1 MNKDRVNHLDE
12 KKIDFSVPQ
21 SANDILRA
29 LPGKESKE
37 AKLALRRA
45 CALNGNAKATQTTH
59 DSVTFEFENGT
70 TGTYTFSKSNGVN
83 VSGDAFTFNGKPVQ
97 EITDT
102 KDLKDMAK
110 AIKDKNPNLDKQ
122 EVVDIIKGED
132 GSDAGA
138 AASSSGDGSGTS
150 SKTGDGAAA
159 SSSGAGSKSGAA
171 DSSSGNDSGAG
182 SKSGAADSSSGNG
195 SGAGSKSGA
204 ADSSSGA
211 GSGDSSVGPG
221 AADSSSGDGSGDSS
235 VGPGAADSS
244 SGDGSG
250 DGETPGNEENP
261 ETPGETPGEGE
272 TPTSDDNISPL
283 ISFFTDPKVLIGVA
297 AIAGIITLFT
307 ILSKTIKARFR
318 KTARALY
325 RLQKDF
331 GGNPNG
337 LDMDNA
343 FAGQGSI
350 ITSFLTRVFG
360 TDLLGPKG
368 GRGKGAIGLVP
379 FVKNYQDEIK
389 RDYISATKAF
399 NMVSQAGKDQPGAE
413 IHPEKNES
421 LNIPT
426 YKSFREAYNARK
438 LNESAYSDEE
448 INESAVA
455 TISSALLLGRL
466 AYSAG
471 KFVWGKIGKDGKM
484 ENAQAVQVTKQS
496 TREVCYSIMNCFFAK
511 YFNME
516 GVSTKLGLDINHLSD
531 IDKSNID
538 KFKKLVIS
546 MKNEQKD
553 NAKVSKMYS
562 RVQKQYNEML
572 KRYFTIANKVVENF
586 EKYSK
591 LDKKT
596 GKNKQLSEKESN
608 MLTSGVEK
616 LRMEISRQ
624 RDLYENNFFRVVN
637 AIVASPEYIQY
648 IDFIITNVIPVFETG
663 NAGDADYV
671 LDTMPRKND
680 YFLVRQTRNS
690 TEAPNPNTIDM
701 RNGNVALVMV
711 EEVITGEK
719 GKNPVVKFKRI
730 GLFKS
735 IKGNAKVKIQKNGTV
750 DYETIDKDRIELD
763 TKAYAKDVNGNEG
776 GDSLSL
782 EYTKWLAIDPIQV
795 INYPP
800 KEGNDTT
807 SIDSSTT
814 IGMSRRYNNTEE
826 LVFIVPVEDAS
837 ANNSEGR
844 DVAEYKPD
852 LAVNEGGEEGTEQV
866 GTKNVA
872 KIKFVTR
879 DNENDQDV
887 IITCDNVEGMT
898 VDDVKT
904 LLAGDDIN
912 GNAFADISPNDIQK
926 IKNSVDKIEK
936 SGKAK
941 VQTINNSNKEDIIN
955 VINNKHYKI
964 DAGNEN
970 NNSTK
975 EKVAEA
981 LTEKLDTIAGNI
993 IEACKANSEYKLTQK
1008 IDNNSNEYTYSR
1020 TCVIPT
1026 GVTTTK
1032 NNKIAVYV
1040 TGNLSGIIP
1049 NIENKNKIINALN
1062 NNEATLAIIYNKPDI
1077 SVGEDGKVY
1086 IYNTNLKISFY
1097 FVKLVN
1103 DKGTPVTDNKTTK
1116 ENTVTV
1122 GGTDDKT
1129 LLENIK
1135 KGLEGLIEI
1144 YKSDSD
1150 KSTINENKEDVLE
1163 SIKLEYTHST
1173 VNESMTAV
1181 KLVRNAVFES
1191 NKNAYLVSMTC
1202 WGDGTRI
1209 NPAKFLEESVKSV
1222 IYDATSYSD
1231 IANAAKKDK
1240 NLNIL
1245 PLTESVTYQVPMPYN
1260 RYAIL
1265 TNGNPLYEAVAV
1277 ITIDATPDHNIT
1289 SSKFIGVTRI
1299 VK

>member
-1 MNKDRVNHLDE
+1 MNKDRVVNHLDE
-12 KKIDFSVPQ
+12 KKIDFSVPH

-29 LPGKESKE
+29 LPGPESKE
-37 AKLALRRA
+37 VKLALRRA
-45 CALNGNAKATQTTH
+45 CALNGNAKVTQTTH
-59 DSVTFEFENGT
+59 DSVTFEFENKT

-83 VSGDAFTFNGKPVQ
+83 VSGDAFTFNGKPIQ
-97 EITDT
+97 EITDK
-102 KDLKDMAK
+102 KDLKDMAE

-122 EVVDIIKGED
+122 EVVDIIKGKDES
-132 GSDAGA
+132 GAGA
-138 AASSSGDGSGTS
+138 AASSSDSGSGAG
-150 SKTGDGAAA
+150 SKDGAAS
-159 SSSGAGSKSGAA
+159 SSSGAGSKA
-171 DSSSGNDSGAG
+171 
-182 SKSGAADSSSGNG
+182 
-195 SGAGSKSGA
+195 GA

-211 GSGDSSVGPG
+211 GSKAGAADSSSGAGSKAGAADSSSGDGSKSG

-235 VGPGAADSS
+235 VGAGAADSS

-283 ISFFTDPKVLIGVA
+283 ISFFTDPKTVLISVA
-297 AIAGIITLFT
+297 SIAGIITLFA

-318 KTARALY
+318 KTARSLY

-343 FAGQGSI
+343 FAGQGSK
-350 ITSFLTRVFG
+350 ITSLLTRVFG
-360 TDLLGPKG
+360 TDWFGPKG

-399 NMVSQAGKDQPGAE
+399 NMVSQAGKAGKKQPGAE
-413 IHPEKNES
+413 IHPESNES

-438 LNESAYSDEE
+438 LNESAYSGEE
-448 INESAVA
+448 INES
-455 TISSALLLGRL
+455 TIAAISTGLLLGRL

-471 KFVWGKIGKDGKM
+471 KFIWGKINSETGKM

-496 TREVCYSIMNCFFAK
+496 TREVCYSIMNCFFTK

-516 GVSTKLGLDINHLSD
+516 GVSTKLGLDVNHLSD
-531 IDKSNID
+531 IDKSNVD

-546 MKNEQKD
+546 MKAEQKD
-553 NAKVSKMYS
+553 NTKVSKMYS

-616 LRMEISRQ
+616 LRMELSRQ
-624 RDLYENNFFRVVN
+624 RDIYENNFFRVVN

-648 IDFIITNVIPVFETG
+648 IDFIIDYVIPVFETG

-671 LDTMPRKND
+671 LDTMPRKNE

-719 GKNPVVKFKRI
+719 EKNPVVKFKRI

-735 IKGNAKVKIQKNGTV
+735 IKGDAEVKIQENGTV
-750 DYETIDKDRIELD
+750 DYKTIKKREVKLD
-763 TKAYAKDVNGNEG
+763 TTAYAKDVNGNEG

-782 EYTKWLAIDPIQV
+782 EYTKWIAIDPIQV

-807 SIDSSTT
+807 SIDSSAT

-837 ANNSEGR
+837 ANKSEGR
-844 DVAEYKPD
+844 DTAEYKPD
-852 LAVNEGGEEGTEQV
+852 LAVNEAGEEGTEQV
-866 GTKNVA
+866 GAKKVA
-872 KIKFVTR
+872 KIKFVTK

-887 IITCDNVEGMT
+887 IITCDNVEEMT
-898 VDDVKT
+898 VNDVKT
-904 LLAGDDIN
+904 LLAGGDIN
-912 GNAFADISPNDIQK
+912 GDKFVEISPNNIQK
-926 IKNSVDKIEK
+926 IKKSVDKIEK
-936 SGKAK
+936 SGNAK
-941 VQTINNSNKEDIIN
+941 IQTIFNSNKEDIIK

-975 EKVAEA
+975 DEVAEA
-981 LTEKLDTIAGNI
+981 LTEKLDIIVGNI
-993 IEACKANSEYKLTQK
+993 IKVCDIKNFKLTR
-1008 IDNNSNEYTYSR
+1008 IDNNSYTYIYSL
-1020 TCVIPT
+1020 TYQYIPT

-1032 NNKIAVYV
+1032 NNEIAVRVYAYLKGDV
-1040 TGNLSGIIP
+1040 PTT
-1049 NIENKNKIINALN
+1049 ENRNKIINALN
-1062 NNEATLAIIYNKPDI
+1062 NNKVELINEYKDTDI
-1077 SVGEDGKVY
+1077 SVDNNGNVF
-1086 IYNTNLKISFY
+1086 IYKNNLQIY
-1097 FVKLVN
+1097 FLLVKLVN
-1103 DKGTPVTDNKTTK
+1103 GKANYDENAYDNQRLATGTDNTSLS
-1116 ENTVTV
+1116 N
-1122 GGTDDKT
+1122 
-1129 LLENIK
+1129 NIK
-1135 KGLEGLIEI
+1135 KGLEDLIKI
-1144 YKSDSD
+1144 YNSD
-1150 KSTINENKEDVLE
+1150 KSDINENKKDVLE
-1163 SIKLEYTHST
+1163 SIKLEYTHSA

-1222 IYDATSYSD
+1222 VYNATSYSD

-1277 ITIDATPDHNIT
+1277 VTIDATPDHNIT

>member
-1 MNKDRVNHLDE
+1 MNKDRVVNHLDE

-83 VSGDAFTFNGKPVQ
+83 VSGDAFTFNGKPIQ
-97 EITDT
+97 EITDK
-102 KDLKDMAK
+102 KDLKDMAE

-122 EVVDIIKGED
+122 EVVDIIKGKDES
-132 GSDAGA
+132 GAGA
-138 AASSSGDGSGTS
+138 AASSSDSGSGAG
-150 SKTGDGAAA
+150 SKAGAA
-159 SSSGAGSKSGAA
+159 SSSSGAGSKAGAADSSSGARSKAGAADSSSGDGSKSGAA
-171 DSSSGNDSGAG
+171 DSSSGDG
-182 SKSGAADSSSGNG
+182 SKS
-195 SGAGSKSGA
+195 
-204 ADSSSGA
+204 
-211 GSGDSSVGPG
+211 G

-235 VGPGAADSS
+235 VGAGAADSS

-283 ISFFTDPKVLIGVA
+283 ISFFTDPKTVLISVA
-297 AIAGIITLFT
+297 SIAGIITLFS

-318 KTARALY
+318 KTAKSLY

-331 GGNPNG
+331 GGSPEG
-337 LDMDNA
+337 LNMDNA
-343 FAGQGSI
+343 FKGQGSRI
-350 ITSFLTRVFG
+350 
-360 TDLLGPKG
+360 TDLLVKVFGFGNK
-368 GRGKGAIGLVP
+368 GKGAIGLVP

-413 IHPEKNES
+413 IHSNES

-438 LNESAYSDEE
+438 LNESAYSGEE

-516 GVSTKLGLDINHLSD
+516 GVSTKLGLDVNHLSD
-531 IDKSNID
+531 IDKSNVD

-546 MKNEQKD
+546 MKTEQKD

-616 LRMEISRQ
+616 LRMELSRQ

-648 IDFIITNVIPVFETG
+648 IDFIIDNVIPVFETG

-671 LDTMPRKND
+671 LDTMPRKNE

-690 TEAPNPNTIDM
+690 TEAPNPDKIDM

-711 EEVITGEK
+711 EDVTSGN
-719 GKNPVVKFKRI
+719 GKNGGVPIIKFKRV

-735 IKGNAKVKIQKNGTV
+735 IKGDAEVKIQENGTV
-750 DYETIDKDRIELD
+750 DYKTIKKREVKLD
-763 TKAYAKDVNGNEG
+763 TTAYAKDVNGNEG

-782 EYTKWLAIDPIQV
+782 EYTKWIAIDPIQV

-826 LVFIVPVEDAS
+826 LIFIVPVEDASTNNSSVEDAS

-844 DVAEYKPD
+844 DAAEYKPD

-866 GTKNVA
+866 GAKKVA

-879 DNENDQDV
+879 DNENDQAV

-904 LLAGDDIN
+904 LLTGNDIN
-912 GNAFADISPNDIQK
+912 GDSFADISPNDIQK

-936 SGKAK
+936 SGNAK

-955 VINNKHYKI
+955 VINNKHYKT
-964 DAGNEN
+964 DVGNEN

-975 EKVAEA
+975 DEVAEA
-981 LTEKLDTIAGNI
+981 LTEKLDIIVGNI
-993 IEACKANSEYKLTQK
+993 IKVCDIKNFKLTR
-1008 IDNNSNEYTYSR
+1008 IDNNSYTYFYSL
-1020 TCVIPT
+1020 TYQYIPT

-1032 NNKIAVYV
+1032 NNEIAVRVYAYLKGDV
-1040 TGNLSGIIP
+1040 PTT
-1049 NIENKNKIINALN
+1049 ENRNKIINALN
-1062 NNEATLAIIYNKPDI
+1062 NNKVKLINEYKDTDI
-1077 SVGEDGKVY
+1077 SVDNNGNVF
-1086 IYNTNLKISFY
+1086 IYKNNLQIY
-1097 FVKLVN
+1097 FLLVKLVN
-1103 DKGTPVTDNKTTK
+1103 GKANYDENAYDNQRLAKGTDNTSLS
-1116 ENTVTV
+1116 N
-1122 GGTDDKT
+1122 
-1129 LLENIK
+1129 NIK
-1135 KGLEGLIEI
+1135 KGLEDLIKI
-1144 YKSDSD
+1144 YNSD
-1150 KSTINENKEDVLE
+1150 KSDINENKKDVLE
-1163 SIKLEYTHST
+1163 SIKLEYTHSA

-1222 IYDATSYSD
+1222 VYNATSYSD

>member
-1 MNKDRVNHLDE
+1 MNKDRVVNHLDE

-83 VSGDAFTFNGKPVQ
+83 VSGDAFTFNGKPIQ
-97 EITDT
+97 EITDK
-102 KDLKDMAK
+102 KDLKDMAE

-122 EVVDIIKGED
+122 EVVDIIKGKDES
-132 GSDAGA
+132 GAGA
-138 AASSSGDGSGTS
+138 AASSSDSGSGAG
-150 SKTGDGAAA
+150 SKAGAA
-159 SSSGAGSKSGAA
+159 SSSSGAGSKAGAADSSSGARSKAGAADSSSGDGSKSGAA
-171 DSSSGNDSGAG
+171 DSSSGDG
-182 SKSGAADSSSGNG
+182 SKSGAADSSSGD
-195 SGAGSKSGA
+195 GSKS
-204 ADSSSGA
+204 
-211 GSGDSSVGPG
+211 G

-235 VGPGAADSS
+235 VGAGAADSS

-283 ISFFTDPKVLIGVA
+283 ISFFTDPKTVLISVA
-297 AIAGIITLFT
+297 SIAGIITLFS

-318 KTARALY
+318 KTAKSLY

-331 GGNPNG
+331 GGSPEG
-337 LDMDNA
+337 LNMDNA
-343 FAGQGSI
+343 FKGQGSRI
-350 ITSFLTRVFG
+350 
-360 TDLLGPKG
+360 TDLLVKVFGFGNK
-368 GRGKGAIGLVP
+368 GKGAIGLVP

-413 IHPEKNES
+413 IHSNES

-438 LNESAYSDEE
+438 LNESAYSGEE

-516 GVSTKLGLDINHLSD
+516 GVSTKLGLDVNHLSD
-531 IDKSNID
+531 IDKSNVD

-546 MKNEQKD
+546 MKTEQKD

-616 LRMEISRQ
+616 LRMELSRQ

-648 IDFIITNVIPVFETG
+648 IDFIIDNVIPVFETG

-671 LDTMPRKND
+671 LDTMPRKNE

-690 TEAPNPNTIDM
+690 TEAPNPDKIDM

-711 EEVITGEK
+711 EDVTSGN
-719 GKNPVVKFKRI
+719 GKNGGVPIIKFKRV

-735 IKGNAKVKIQKNGTV
+735 IKGDAEVKIQENGTV
-750 DYETIDKDRIELD
+750 DYKTIKKREVKLD
-763 TKAYAKDVNGNEG
+763 TTAYAKDVNGNEG

-782 EYTKWLAIDPIQV
+782 EYTKWIAIDPIQV

-826 LVFIVPVEDAS
+826 LIFIVPVEDASTNNSSVEDAS

-844 DVAEYKPD
+844 DAAEYKPD

-866 GTKNVA
+866 GAKKVA

-879 DNENDQDV
+879 DNENDQAV

-904 LLAGDDIN
+904 LLTGNDIN
-912 GNAFADISPNDIQK
+912 GDSFADISPNDIQK

-936 SGKAK
+936 SGNAK

-955 VINNKHYKI
+955 VINNKHYKT
-964 DAGNEN
+964 DVGNEN

-975 EKVAEA
+975 DEVAEA
-981 LTEKLDTIAGNI
+981 LTEKLDIIVGNI
-993 IEACKANSEYKLTQK
+993 IKVCDIKNFKLTR
-1008 IDNNSNEYTYSR
+1008 IDNNSYTYFYSL
-1020 TCVIPT
+1020 TYQYIPT

-1032 NNKIAVYV
+1032 NNEIAVRVYAYLKGDV
-1040 TGNLSGIIP
+1040 PTT
-1049 NIENKNKIINALN
+1049 ENRNKIINALN
-1062 NNEATLAIIYNKPDI
+1062 NNKVKLINEYKDTDI
-1077 SVGEDGKVY
+1077 SVDNNGNVF
-1086 IYNTNLKISFY
+1086 IYKNNLQIY
-1097 FVKLVN
+1097 FLLVKLVN
-1103 DKGTPVTDNKTTK
+1103 GKANYDENAYDNQRLAKGTDNTSLS
-1116 ENTVTV
+1116 N
-1122 GGTDDKT
+1122 
-1129 LLENIK
+1129 NIK
-1135 KGLEGLIEI
+1135 KGLEDLIKI
-1144 YKSDSD
+1144 YNSD
-1150 KSTINENKEDVLE
+1150 KSDINENKKDVLE
-1163 SIKLEYTHST
+1163 SIKLEYTHSA

-1222 IYDATSYSD
+1222 VYNATSYSD